1 MENRTAAPRH
11 DGTSVWSEVLWSSR
25 DLEWVDLGD
34 MRDIVR
40 ERGNIPGS
48 EMVLLVGRMGE
59 RSIIEAYVDIW
70 IWVVKGVLRAEVVCS
85 VSVSVDSRHHG
96 VVGGHEGVVAVVAES
111 GHRGDSQRRPVPIL
125 VVVVFS
131 ERFMRGLPRL
141 SQVKSGR
148 APVSSS
154 SKITSIPFLFLPRH
168 FLIAFLVPHP
178 YPHCRHLARPRRPLC
193 VVWVVQNAGESRLC
207 HPQNGWKRRWKRR
220 YITPRFSA

>member
-1 MENRTAAPRH
+1 LSVENRTAAPRH

-59 RSIIEAYVDIW
+59 GSIVEAYVDIW

-96 VVGGHEGVVAVVAES
+96 VVGGHEGVVGVVAES

-141 SQVKSGR
+141 SQVKPKV
-148 APVSSS
+148 AVPVCPCHHPPRSPRSLSFFSLATSSLPFS
-154 SKITSIPFLFLPRH
+154 FPIP
-168 FLIAFLVPHP
+168 IAIV
-178 YPHCRHLARPRRPLC
+178 
-193 VVWVVQNAGESRLC
+193 S
-207 HPQNGWKRRWKRR
+207 
-220 YITPRFSA
+220 T